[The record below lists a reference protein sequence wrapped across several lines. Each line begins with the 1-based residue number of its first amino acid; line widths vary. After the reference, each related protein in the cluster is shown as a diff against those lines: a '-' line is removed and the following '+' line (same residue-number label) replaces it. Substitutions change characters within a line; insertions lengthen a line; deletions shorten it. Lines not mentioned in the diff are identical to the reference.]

1 MLKKSFLRALAGLFA
16 LTTLAAPAGAETAA
30 EFYKGKVVKLVV
42 GYSAGGGYDAYA
54 RLLAPHLEARLGAQV
69 VVENRPGG
77 GGNLALNQVAAGKP
91 DGLTIMLIGGA
102 TASFGQVLGAPGV
115 RYQMGRLGFLGRVA
129 DEKRVLVLSS
139 ESGFGSLDDM
149 LNAGRPI
156 RFGST
161 ARTSTI
167 GAGTAFIAEALGME
181 AQIIVGY
188 KGSKEIA
195 LATIRGEI
203 DGFIPSDSSARRYGK
218 EEGLTPFAVVSR
230 ERSPLM
236 PDVPT
241 FFELYDLTQEQAWW
255 IYYSDALF
263 GLGRALVTTPEVPA
277 DRLAFLQQATR
288 EVLTDPAVIA
298 EAAAAKRPISYLS
311 PDAVK
316 QSINRVM
323 DGLTDEELARV
334 RHVALEKFQ

>member
-1 MLKKSFLRALAGLFA
+1 MFKKCLQRALAALFA
-16 LTTLAAPAGAETAA
+16 LCALAAPAGAETAA

-54 RLLAPHLEARLGAQV
+54 RLLAPHLESRLGAQV

-77 GGNLALNQVAAGKP
+77 GGNLALNQVVAGKP

-102 TASFGQVLGAPGV
+102 TASFSQVLEAPGV
-115 RYQMGRLGFLGRVA
+115 RFQMGRLGFLGRVA
-129 DEKRVLVLSS
+129 DEKRVLLMS
-139 ESGFGSLDDM
+139 EAAGIGSLEEM
-149 LNAGRPI
+149 LNAQRPI
-156 RFGST
+156 RFGGT
-161 ARTSTI
+161 ARTATI
-167 GAGTAFIAEALGME
+167 GAGTAFIAEALGLE

-195 LATIRGEI
+195 LAAIRGEI

-218 EEGLTPFAVVSR
+218 EEGLKPLAVLSR
-230 ERSPLM
+230 ERSSLM

-241 FFELYDLTQEQAWW
+241 FFELAELTPEQAWW
-255 IYYSDALF
+255 IDYSDALF
-263 GLGRALVTTPEVPA
+263 GLGRPLVTTPDIPA
-277 DRLAFLQQATR
+277 DRLAFLQQVTR

-298 EAAAAKRPISYLS
+298 EAQAAKRPISYLS
-311 PDAVK
+311 PEAVK

>member
-1 MLKKSFLRALAGLFA
+1 
-16 LTTLAAPAGAETAA
+16 
-30 EFYKGKVVKLVV
+30 VV

-77 GGNLALNQVAAGKP
+77 GGNLALNQVAAGSP

-102 TASFGQVLGAPGV
+102 TASFAQVLEAPGV
-115 RYQMGRLGFLGRVA
+115 RYKMGRLGFLGRVA
-129 DEKRVLVLSS
+129 DEKRVLVVSAQA
-139 ESGFGSLDDM
+139 GIGSLDELM
-149 LNAGRPI
+149 NVGRPV
-156 RFGST
+156 RFGGT
-161 ARTSTI
+161 ARTATI
-167 GAGTAFIAEALGME
+167 AAGTAFIAEALGLD

-188 KGSKEIA
+188 KGSKEIS
-195 LATIRGEI
+195 LAAIRGEI

-218 EEGLTPFAVVSR
+218 EDGLEPFAVLSR

-241 FFELYDLTQEQAWW
+241 FFELAELTPEQAWW
-255 IYYSDALF
+255 IDYSDALF
-263 GLGRALVTTPEVPA
+263 GLGRALVTTPDVPA
-277 DRLAFLQQATR
+277 DRLAFLQQAAR

-298 EAAAAKRPISYLS
+298 EAAAAKRPLSYLS
-311 PDAVK
+311 PEAVK

-323 DGLTDEELARV
+323 DGLSDDELTRV